1 MVDKVSLTVAEQLE
15 IALDALAFY
24 ADPETY
30 HAIQILADRPTGGF
44 DEDLGDNEYY
54 DYPKPGKRAR
64 EAFKK
69 LGVNFEFYQ
78 DRV

>member
-1 MVDKVSLTVAEQLE
+1 MTVEEQLE

-30 HAIQILADRPTGGF
+30 HAIMILADKPTGGF
-44 DEDLGDNEYY
+44 DEDLSENDYY
-54 DYPKPGKRAR
+54 DYDKPGKRAR

-69 LGVNFEFYQ
+69 LGIAFEYYQ